1 MIDKRCASLADAVA
15 DCPDLRDGATLLIG
29 GFGLFFEA
37 ARWLLI
43 IAVVLF
49 IISAV
54 TGMRGR
60 GRV

>member
-1 MIDKRCASLADAVA
+1 MTSDVDLTMEGIQVGLALAILLLA
-15 DCPDLRDGATLLIG
+15 LLIG

>member
-1 MIDKRCASLADAVA
+1 MGLALAI
-15 DCPDLRDGATLLIG
+15 LLLALLVG

-49 IISAV
+49 IIGAV

-60 GRV
+60 TRV